1 MNRWTLYFIV
11 VLHSFLLS
19 LFFFHFRLPI
29 FRYFRFRCLLFGL
42 LAPQPDSL
50 FKFKPVNF
58 LFLFFLRVP
67 NSTQMKFLAVALS
80 ALSISQADRADD
92 LISQVNLGDL
102 KLLSTSREFFHGNLF
117 LGQNVSDQCLVW
129 NVLSIKLAF

>member
-1 MNRWTLYFIV
+1 
-11 VLHSFLLS
+11 
-19 LFFFHFRLPI
+19 
-29 FRYFRFRCLLFGL
+29 
-42 LAPQPDSL
+42 
-50 FKFKPVNF
+50 
-58 LFLFFLRVP
+58 
-67 NSTQMKFLAVALS
+67 MKFLAVALS